1 MAGLIKLNFDKK
13 GGVVL
18 KSISHFPSSPLVESI
33 LLVEKLPTNSHLI
46 LTPDLDSLALL
57 LTLAESNKTNIP
69 ITIISSDKMAS
80 QQLKTILKPM
90 GFELIDDIISF
101 GDKQDLIS
109 KLKRLDMGK
118 FFIYS
123 GRLPYIKFN
132 QSDATYQLKISLNTI
147 EFWQYI
153 FEELNWAGIPNFFT
167 SESSLIAS
175 FSRIPAF
182 KSLLF
187 ENQTSQ
193 LSEAEL
199 NLHGLTQSGWD
210 LESFNHSGFEFL
222 ELATPADSENS
233 VTRRSFIR
241 RIKLMVVFAFAF
253 GRVPISATGTNE
265 ASVNKESLLDLLKR
279 KLTEENVNVVIE
291 IAGESPAAPIA

>member
-1 MAGLIKLNFDKK
+1 M
-13 GGVVL
+13 
-18 KSISHFPSSPLVESI
+18 
-33 LLVEKLPTNSHLI
+33 VEKLPTNSHLI